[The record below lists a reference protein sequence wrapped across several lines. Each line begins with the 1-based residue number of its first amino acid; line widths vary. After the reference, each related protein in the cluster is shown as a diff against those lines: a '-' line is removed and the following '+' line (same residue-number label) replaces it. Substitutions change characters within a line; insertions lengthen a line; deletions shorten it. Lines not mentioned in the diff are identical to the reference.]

1 MDCFK
6 SFLLISNI
14 FTNFA
19 RTQLCK
25 EGMKKESVSTKV
37 SETIRLYQW
46 FISTIVSHGHIS
58 FSKLNEL
65 WVTSRME
72 ECCPLSRTTF
82 NRYREGIK
90 ELYGIEIL
98 CETGGNDKN
107 KYYIRNKADL
117 YDDSPLLWSTNAMAL
132 NALLYKHDSI
142 RRRISID
149 QNFNME
155 HLDVIMEAIEN
166 HQVLLAITWDYKKR
180 KHIPVRINPYGLVLR
195 QNQWFIISITEGD
208 YPSTCVEMLS
218 MEGEP
223 AYQYYMVSEFVQVEN
238 TGERFVQNKYFKL
251 HKAISM
257 APELRHHKR
266 EESKKEV
273 VLMANNTALMKI
285 RSQNSFLYNID
296 EVEGTAMSKVTLYCF
311 GTDAAVDFILSLG
324 PDVEIVGPSDIRDIV
339 INKLMFMCSGYFEM
353 V

>member
-1 MDCFK
+1 
-6 SFLLISNI
+6 
-14 FTNFA
+14 
-19 RTQLCK
+19 
-25 EGMKKESVSTKV
+25 
-37 SETIRLYQW
+37 
-46 FISTIVSHGHIS
+46 
-58 FSKLNEL
+58 
-65 WVTSRME
+65 ME
-72 ECCPLSRTTF
+72 EGCPLSRTTF

-166 HQVLLAITWDYKKR
+166 HQVLLATTWDYKRR
-180 KHIPVRINPYGLVLR
+180 KHMSVRINPYGLVLR
-195 QNQWFIISITEGD
+195 KNQWFIISITEGD

-266 EESKKEV
+266 EESKKEI

-285 RSQNSFLYNID
+285 RSQNSFLYN
-296 EVEGTAMSKVTLYCF
+296 VEEAENTAMSKVSLYCF

-324 PDVEIVGPSDIRDIV
+324 PDVEIVGPNDIRDIV
-339 INKLMFMCSGYFEM
+339 MNKLMIMCFGYFEM
-353 V
+353 I

>member
-1 MDCFK
+1 
-6 SFLLISNI
+6 
-14 FTNFA
+14 
-19 RTQLCK
+19 
-25 EGMKKESVSTKV
+25 MKKESVSTKV

-46 FISTIVSHGHIS
+46 FISTIVPHGHIS

-72 ECCPLSRTTF
+72 EGCPLSRTTF

-166 HQVLLAITWDYKKR
+166 HQVLLATTWDYKRR
-180 KHIPVRINPYGLVLR
+180 KHMSVRINPYGLVLR
-195 QNQWFIISITEGD
+195 KNQWFIISITEGD

-266 EESKKEV
+266 EESKKEI

-285 RSQNSFLYNID
+285 RSQNSFLYN
-296 EVEGTAMSKVTLYCF
+296 VEEAENTAMSKVSLYCF

-324 PDVEIVGPSDIRDIV
+324 PDVEIVGPNDIRDIV
-339 INKLMFMCSGYFEM
+339 VSKLMSMCHDYFE
-353 V
+353 VI

>member
-1 MDCFK
+1 
-6 SFLLISNI
+6 
-14 FTNFA
+14 
-19 RTQLCK
+19 
-25 EGMKKESVSTKV
+25 
-37 SETIRLYQW
+37 
-46 FISTIVSHGHIS
+46 
-58 FSKLNEL
+58 
-65 WVTSRME
+65 ME
-72 ECCPLSRTTF
+72 EGCPLSRTTF

-155 HLDVIMEAIEN
+155 YLDVIMEAIEN

-180 KHIPVRINPYGLVLR
+180 KHMPVRINPYGLVLR
-195 QNQWFIISITEGD
+195 QNQWFIISITEGE

>member
-1 MDCFK
+1 
-6 SFLLISNI
+6 
-14 FTNFA
+14 
-19 RTQLCK
+19 
-25 EGMKKESVSTKV
+25 MKKESVSTKV

-65 WVTSRME
+65 WVTSGME
-72 ECCPLSRTTF
+72 EGCPLSRTTF

-166 HQVLLAITWDYKKR
+166 HQVLLATTWDYKRR
-180 KHIPVRINPYGLVLR
+180 KHMSVRINPYGLVLR
-195 QNQWFIISITEGD
+195 KNQWFIISITEGD

-266 EESKKEV
+266 EESKKEI

-285 RSQNSFLYNID
+285 RSQNSFLYN
-296 EVEGTAMSKVTLYCF
+296 VEEAENTAMSKVSLYCF

-324 PDVEIVGPSDIRDIV
+324 PDVEIVGPNDIRDIV
-339 INKLMFMCSGYFEM
+339 VSKLMSMCHDYFE
-353 V
+353 VI

>member
-1 MDCFK
+1 
-6 SFLLISNI
+6 
-14 FTNFA
+14 
-19 RTQLCK
+19 
-25 EGMKKESVSTKV
+25 MKKESVSTKV

-72 ECCPLSRTTF
+72 EGCPLSRTTF

-166 HQVLLAITWDYKKR
+166 HQVLLATTWDYKRR
-180 KHIPVRINPYGLVLR
+180 KHMSVRINPYGLVLR
-195 QNQWFIISITEGD
+195 KNQWFIISITEGD

-257 APELRHHKR
+257 APELRHYKR
-266 EESKKEV
+266 EESKKEI

-285 RSQNSFLYNID
+285 RSQNSFLYN
-296 EVEGTAMSKVTLYCF
+296 VEEAENTAMSKVSLYCF

-324 PDVEIVGPSDIRDIV
+324 PDVEIVGPNDIRDIV
-339 INKLMFMCSGYFEM
+339 VSKLMSMCHDYFE
-353 V
+353 VI

>member
-1 MDCFK
+1 
-6 SFLLISNI
+6 
-14 FTNFA
+14 
-19 RTQLCK
+19 
-25 EGMKKESVSTKV
+25 MKKESVSTKV

-72 ECCPLSRTTF
+72 EGCPLSRTTF

-155 HLDVIMEAIEN
+155 HLDVIIEAIEN
-166 HQVLLAITWDYKKR
+166 HQVLLATTWDYKRR
-180 KHIPVRINPYGLVLR
+180 KHMSVRINPYGLVLR
-195 QNQWFIISITEGD
+195 KNQWFIISITEGD

-266 EESKKEV
+266 EESKKEI

-285 RSQNSFLYNID
+285 RSQNSFLYN
-296 EVEGTAMSKVTLYCF
+296 VEEAENTAMSKVSLYCF

-324 PDVEIVGPSDIRDIV
+324 PDVEIVGPNDIRDIV
-339 INKLMFMCSGYFEM
+339 VSKLMSMCHDYFE
-353 V
+353 VI